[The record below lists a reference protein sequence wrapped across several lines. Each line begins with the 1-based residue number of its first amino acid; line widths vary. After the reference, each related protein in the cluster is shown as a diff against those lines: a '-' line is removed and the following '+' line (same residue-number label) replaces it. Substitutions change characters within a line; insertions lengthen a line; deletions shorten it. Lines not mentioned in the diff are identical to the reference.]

1 MSKGLLKEKAIN
13 LRMEGY
19 SVKEISDKL
28 SISKSTSSIWVRD
41 LILNE
46 KAKQRLIVRRLNGYQ
61 KISLHWKN
69 KNIEEEKKYG
79 LVADDILSKISKD
92 VYHYKLSCALIYW
105 CEGSKGLNDLRFTNS
120 DPELI
125 KTFITLFRKAFKVDE
140 TKFRALIHL
149 HEYHD
154 ESKQKKFW
162 SDITKISENKFQ
174 KSYLKINTG
183 KRIKENYPGCI
194 SIKYY
199 DAKIFKELKALYK
212 SFYKYIG
219 MW

>member
-1 MSKGLLKEKAIN
+1 
-13 LRMEGY
+13 
-19 SVKEISDKL
+19 
-28 SISKSTSSIWVRD
+28 
-41 LILNE
+41 
-46 KAKQRLIVRRLNGYQ
+46 
-61 KISLHWKN
+61 
-69 KNIEEEKKYG
+69 
-79 LVADDILSKISKD
+79 
-92 VYHYKLSCALIYW
+92 
-105 CEGSKGLNDLRFTNS
+105 
-120 DPELI
+120 
-125 KTFITLFRKAFKVDE
+125 VDE

>member
-1 MSKGLLKEKAIN
+1 MNQWLYNYLYQFYYMSKGLLKEKAIN

-92 VYHYKLSCALIYW
+92 PVHL
-105 CEGSKGLNDLRFTNS
+105 
-120 DPELI
+120 
-125 KTFITLFRKAFKVDE
+125 FIGVKVV
-140 TKFRALIHL
+140 RV
-149 HEYHD
+149 
-154 ESKQKKFW
+154 
-162 SDITKISENKFQ
+162 
-174 KSYLKINTG
+174 
-183 KRIKENYPGCI
+183 
-194 SIKYY
+194 
-199 DAKIFKELKALYK
+199 
-212 SFYKYIG
+212 
-219 MW
+219 